1 MTLYSVGAGLK
12 NVLGTGIDEVTYRL
26 SIRYESDYGLHRD
39 DLYIQ
44 KNNLPAV
51 VETLPA
57 AIRNDLETF
66 GDEPSKTYDY
76 IKGKLFNNDNK
87 AQTIAVAQEDFIR
100 HPGHNIDIEPRYGR
114 FYPATLF
121 NSEKLPLS
129 NSVRTRMIPI
139 RIIDLMYK
147 ELLVCTSHP
156 LCDYNTTLTIERL
169 EPQHDTQTA
178 AAIAEA
184 PSAMPLLGAGQI
196 PDFLTGP
203 GMQLRYGDKATDFF
217 SDNAFQRADETV
229 DSDFYSQARHIN
241 HLDEAAQKQLK
252 AVYNDLIPNHSE
264 ILDLMSSI
272 NSHIDERLESEKI
285 TGLGLN
291 EEELAANPVLDE
303 VVIHDINQQQRL
315 PFDDASFDIV
325 VCSLSIE
332 YITRPSRLFDEV
344 ARVLRPGGRFIIS
357 FSNRWFPTKAVQV
370 WNNLHDFER
379 IGLVMEHFIASA
391 HFGDINTYSLRG
403 IPRPANDRHNI
414 PLSDPIY
421 VVWADRE

>member
-1 MTLYSVGAGLK
+1 MVVSSIEP
-12 NVLGTGIDEVTYRL
+12 GTNTSIDEVSYRL
-26 SIRYESDYGLHRD
+26 SIRYESNYGQHID
-39 DLYIQ
+39 NLYIQ
-44 KNNLPAV
+44 KNNIRAV
-51 VETLPA
+51 IETLPA
-57 AIRNDLETF
+57 AIRNDLNAL
-66 GDEPSKTYDY
+66 GDETSKTYDY
-76 IKGKLFNNDNK
+76 IRGKLFNNDDLV
-87 AQTIAVAQEDFIR
+87 QTFAIATEDFIR

-121 NSEKLPLS
+121 NSEKLS
-129 NSVRTRMIPI
+129 ITNRMIPI
-139 RIIDLMYK
+139 RIIDLRHQ
-147 ELLVCTSHP
+147 ELLVNTSHP
-156 LCDYNTTLTIERL
+156 LCDYNTTLSIERF
-169 EPQHDTQTA
+169 EPQHDESLVTV
-178 AAIAEA
+178 
-184 PSAMPLLGAGQI
+184 PLLDASKI

-203 GMQLRYGDKATDFF
+203 GMQLRYDDRSTDFF
-217 SDNAFQRADETV
+217 SDDAFQRADETV

-252 AVYNDLIPNHSE
+252 SVYNDLIPRYSD

-272 NSHIDERLESEKI
+272 NSHIDERLESKKI

-303 VVIHDINQQQRL
+303 IFIHDINQQERL
-315 PFDDASFDIV
+315 PFDDASFDIIA
-325 VCSLSIE
+325 CSLSIE
-332 YITRPSRLFDEV
+332 YITQPSRLFDEV

-379 IGLVMEHFIASA
+379 IGLVMEHFIGSA

-403 IPRPANDRHNI
+403 IPRPTNDRHNI

>member
-1 MTLYSVGAGLK
+1 MVVSTVEP
-12 NVLGTGIDEVTYRL
+12 GTNTSIDEVSYRL
-26 SIRYESDYGLHRD
+26 SIRYESNYGQHID
-39 DLYIQ
+39 NLYIQ
-44 KNNLPAV
+44 KNNIRAV
-51 VETLPA
+51 IETLPA
-57 AIRNDLETF
+57 AIRNDLNTLGNET
-66 GDEPSKTYDY
+66 SKTYDY
-76 IKGKLFNNDNK
+76 IRGKLFNNDDQV
-87 AQTIAVAQEDFIR
+87 QTFAIATEDFIR

-121 NSEKLPLS
+121 NSEKLS
-129 NSVRTRMIPI
+129 ITNRMIPI
-139 RIIDLMYK
+139 RIIDLRHQ
-147 ELLVCTSHP
+147 ELLVNTSHP
-156 LCDYNTTLTIERL
+156 LCDYNTTLSIERF
-169 EPQHDTQTA
+169 EPQHDETLVTV
-178 AAIAEA
+178 
-184 PSAMPLLGAGQI
+184 PLLDASRI

-203 GMQLRYGDKATDFF
+203 GMQLRYDDRSTDFF
-217 SDNAFQRADETV
+217 SDDAFQRADETV
-229 DSDFYSQARHIN
+229 DSDFYSQARHVN
-241 HLDEAAQKQLK
+241 NLDESAQKELK
-252 AVYNDLIPNHSE
+252 SVYTDLIPRYSD

-272 NSHIDERLESEKI
+272 NSHIDERLESKKI

-291 EEELAANPVLDE
+291 GEELAANPVLDE

-315 PFDDASFDIV
+315 PFDDASFDII

-332 YITRPSRLFDEV
+332 YITRPSQLFDEV

-403 IPRPANDRHNI
+403 LPRPVNDRHNI